1 MKTIFPLSE
10 ALVVL
15 ARLSR
20 PEIVSRLSTSAL
32 TFGLAGPARREQ
44 GHLLAAETAFLGA
57 MAPHDFQLV
66 QLARLQQGDA
76 LVDPRRG
83 IGHIVG
89 IEDDPASPR
98 QFASL
103 V

>member
-1 MKTIFPLSE
+1 
-10 ALVVL
+10 
-15 ARLSR
+15 
-20 PEIVSRLSTSAL
+20 
-32 TFGLAGPARREQ
+32 
-44 GHLLAAETAFLGA
+44 

-66 QLARLQQGDA
+66 QLARFQQGDA

-83 IGHIVG
+83 IGYIVG